1 MYCIYAGTHFYDKLR
16 SMKTNLNKKDVL
28 IHAKEIFEMKKHTFS
43 KKLLSVA
50 LSALTAFSAGSAA
63 MTTAFY
69 SAPVVYAAS
78 GLSSQDSKLL
88 KAEEKMIMGMA
99 KTVFKD
105 VPFFGNFLD
114 GIDSILDLTGA
125 FGSSGGGGKSV
136 STEDLEEL
144 RNHLDEELTE
154 IKSEI
159 SRLGADLTSEI
170 GMSFYAG
177 NLGQEL
183 IDLHTTSSLNASNIA
198 RYKKSSDYKTEN
210 DKLVMVASLI
220 GNTNDWSNNK
230 QNLVYRMHQIGL
242 LLKGTTY
249 SDLDGKSIYQK
260 VYDYYARK
268 SLFSGEIYDKAVPY
282 IDSVV
287 YEYLYAYS
295 VLMECMEA
303 SLKVSRFT
311 PEDEA
316 ALSAKVSEEYKKLKS
331 NSESVIEDEI
341 GAEALMMFNFH
352 DEKSM
357 ISQYSNFIYNAEN
370 SRFTYLDKGNTKIAV
385 KPILGSK
392 ETGRESDV
400 NEIKVITSGGSNNT
414 RAHEIYN
421 SGIYRYQ
428 NALDGIQFIS
438 SAKLGEMGTYVS
450 ENYQSTKSVWDFLSD
465 RGFDLGVTDSNT
477 NMLVTN
483 AKVKQWE
490 KTNSSNK
497 WGEYN
502 KDQYQGYTGFV
513 YNNESLTPK
522 DVLLYTLN
530 HRKVQDSLAYQAIV
544 YNHYYR
550 SYAPDTIKTKPLKI
564 FYFEQDTFH
573 NVSTFSYDSK
583 INSVIV
589 NAKATGATG
598 RQTVKVQYRQDSDDA
613 WTTSYAPSSVIPLGS
628 GYTYEFRTVISDEAG
643 HKETTDTFYV
653 ESPTFVE
660 AKEPYIDSDGDYHLG
675 NVAYFS
681 NKGKYY
687 AVNEDG
693 TMGKELSDVTV
704 SCFEFLP
711 LDDGTYQIS
720 YYTGS
725 YDKLENDEL
734 VLPKTFNGKRITVIG
749 TGIGTGKLDN
759 TCLFMS
765 KATGRRKKFTLVL
778 NENIRVIRQWA
789 FYGAY
794 VIKVTGNTSGLCKLG
809 MCSLGYLTYSLD
821 ITLDYPGQ
829 IETEEGC
836 FYHEKVTIHLR
847 HTTTFSNNN
856 LTDKTVTYD
865 FTDAHLYGEPTW
877 SWSDDHSSA
886 KATFICAD
894 TRCGHKETVDAV
906 VTKVS
911 SITYKASVE
920 FEGKTYTDTY
930 TVPHTHTYSEPV
942 WNWSESFSKASAAF
956 TCVEGDDTRT
966 LDAEVTKNEENGKTV
981 YTARVEFGGKT
992 YTDTV
997 KPLHNTSALSA
1008 ERIGADDTVT
1018 INCSSEDGSG
1028 KVLYTV
1034 SYKKGKASSF
1044 SYWYSL
1050 QEGSENTTLQFRP
1063 KDLPRLETNGIYTIK
1078 VEASNT
1084 LSDGSRY
1091 TDTKTVVLYVGDPFR
1106 NTSDIY
1112 HKLCNTG
1119 STVYV
1124 TCSTQGG
1131 MCSSA
1136 DVLFSV
1142 YYKLSSSEE
1151 WTTIAKWS
1159 RMSSQMSFVP
1169 KTAGRYDVR
1178 VEATDVST
1186 NETIVKDITIY
1197 AVAPL
1202 VNTST
1207 VTAKTVNDPIVVNCS
1222 AEGGTGS
1229 NYLYTVYYRKYAY
1242 TDWNYVQKES
1252 ENTTVLINPTSV
1264 SKYEVMVIAI
1274 CTVPDVSDKLETLKK
1289 FTVSVT
1295 KGHTYSE
1302 PVWSWSDD
1310 HSSAKAVFSC
1320 TECDHQEAVDA
1331 EVTKTEED
1339 DNVIYTATVT
1349 FGGNTYTDTNIEE
1362 KPHVHTYGEPVWSWS
1377 DDHASAKATF
1387 TCTEGDDTQTLD
1399 AVVTRTEETDKIIY
1413 TAAVEFG
1420 GKVYTD
1426 TYTEAK
1432 EETPVYYPAAKP
1444 YIDDEGEYILGYK
1457 EHYRYKG
1464 KYYAVNSDKSVGEEI
1479 TDIWISYFRFSL
1491 LPDDTYAIEYYTGAT
1506 KNLTEI
1512 VIPKTFNGKKITVL
1526 GTDNLD
1532 VFIKA
1537 GKPQFELV
1545 LNENIT
1551 EIKSCAFNKIGVT
1564 KVTGDTSGLNKIGEY
1579 AFSWVN
1585 KTGGYALDITFAY
1598 PGTITTGDAI
1608 FNHVNATIR
1617 LGHGTTFSNTDFRA
1631 TSLTYDFN
1639 DAHTYGEPTWIWDED
1654 YFFATA
1660 TFTCTNPGC
1669 GHQETIRS
1677 KTVETQQPDGQ
1688 ILLSERVTFNGKD
1701 YIAPKPVYR
1710 TEVGEYIVEITGFY
1724 RGYIGNPKDN
1734 IEGLNK
1740 LTVRFIDKNGNEVT
1754 APTYIW
1760 TAKETAAEG
1769 IVLESNG
1776 DIMFTKGGDFHV
1788 QLTSPDGETVYSSW
1802 IPILCL
1808 FESGDDSEK
1817 SSPEII
1823 VPDPDNTPKTG
1834 DSTSA
1839 AAATAILLTSLTA
1852 ALLLA
1857 MKRRKN
1863 EA

>member
-1 MYCIYAGTHFYDKLR
+1 
-16 SMKTNLNKKDVL
+16 
-28 IHAKEIFEMKKHTFS
+28 MKKHNFS
-43 KKLLSVA
+43 KKLISLT
-50 LSALTAFSAGSAA
+50 LSALTVFSAGSAA
-63 MTTAFY
+63 ITTALY
-69 SAPVVYAAS
+69 SAPAVYAAGS
-78 GLSSQDSKLL
+78 LSSQDSKIL

-105 VPFFGNFLD
+105 IPFFGNFLD

-144 RNHLDEELTE
+144 REHLDEELTE
-154 IKSEI
+154 IKAEI

-183 IDLHTTSSLNASNIA
+183 IDLHTTSSLNASNIK
-198 RYKKSSDYKTEN
+198 RYKNSSDYKTEN

-303 SLKVSRFT
+303 LLKVSRFT

-316 ALSAKVSEEYKKLKS
+316 VLSAKVSEEYKKLKS

-341 GAEALMMFNFH
+341 GTEALMMFNFH
-352 DEKSM
+352 DEKSL
-357 ISQYSNFIYNAEN
+357 ISQYSNFMYNAKN
-370 SRFTYLDKGNTKIAV
+370 NRFTYLNKGTTKIAV
-385 KPILGSK
+385 KPVLGSK

-400 NEIKVITSGGSNNT
+400 NEIRVVISGGSNNT

-421 SGIYRYQ
+421 NGIYRYQ

-450 ENYQSTKSVWDFLSD
+450 ENYQNTKSVWDFLSD

-490 KTNSSNK
+490 KTNSSNT

-530 HRKVQDSLAYQAIV
+530 HRKVQDSLAYQAV
-544 YNHYYR
+544 AYNHYYR

-573 NVSTFSYDSK
+573 NVSTFSYDSE

-653 ESPTFVE
+653 EAPTFVE

-749 TGIGTGKLDN
+749 TGKLGN
-759 TCLFMS
+759 ICLFMS
-765 KATGRRKKFTLVL
+765 KATGQRKKFTLVL

-836 FYHEKVTIHLR
+836 FYHEKVTIHLK

-877 SWSDDHSSA
+877 IWSDDHSSA
-886 KATFICAD
+886 KATFTCTD
-894 TRCGHKETVDAV
+894 SRCKHQEIVNAT
-906 VTKVS
+906 VTKNGLRYEAKV
-911 SITYKASVE
+911 V
-920 FEGKTYTDTY
+920 FEGKTYTNVY
-930 TVPHTHTYSEPV
+930 NIPHTHTYGEPT
-942 WNWSESFSKASAAF
+942 WTWSDDCSSAKATF
-956 TCVEGDDTRT
+956 TCTDPDCGHEEIVG
-966 LDAEVTKNEENGKTV
+966 AVVTTTDNDGKPT
-981 YTARVEFGGKT
+981 YTATVEF
-992 YTDTV
+992 
-997 KPLHNTSALSA
+997 
-1008 ERIGADDTVT
+1008 
-1018 INCSSEDGSG
+1018 
-1028 KVLYTV
+1028 
-1034 SYKKGKASSF
+1034 
-1044 SYWYSL
+1044 
-1050 QEGSENTTLQFRP
+1050 
-1063 KDLPRLETNGIYTIK
+1063 NGQT
-1078 VEASNT
+1078 
-1084 LSDGSRY
+1084 Y
-1091 TDTKTVVLYVGDPFR
+1091 TDTKTVGYVPRTEPYIDSTGAYIPGIIEHYEFEGKNFAKNANGSIGEELSDITFSYFDFDLLDDNTYRIIRYKGTYEALTNDELVIPKTYNGKKITVIGDGRDFFIHAQGKIKYVHLVLNENITKIESIAFR
-1106 NTSDIY
+1106 YAMLRRVQGNTSGLLAIGSDAFYGAKTFDGYLSI
-1112 HKLCNTG
+1112 KLDYPG
-1119 STVYV
+1119 EVQV
-1124 TCSTQGG
+1124 DAG
-1131 MCSSA
+1131 A
-1136 DVLFSV
+1136 FSQITRV
-1142 YYKLSSSEE
+1142 VFTLKHQ
-1151 WTTIAKWS
+1151 TTIS
-1159 RMSSQMSFVP
+1159 REN
-1169 KTAGRYDVR
+1169 AGEGRRQYIF
-1178 VEATDVST
+1178 TDAH
-1186 NETIVKDITIY
+1186 IY
-1197 AVAPL
+1197 G
-1202 VNTST
+1202 
-1207 VTAKTVNDPIVVNCS
+1207 
-1222 AEGGTGS
+1222 E
-1229 NYLYTVYYRKYAY
+1229 
-1242 TDWNYVQKES
+1242 
-1252 ENTTVLINPTSV
+1252 PT
-1264 SKYEVMVIAI
+1264 
-1274 CTVPDVSDKLETLKK
+1274 
-1289 FTVSVT
+1289 
-1295 KGHTYSE
+1295 
-1302 PVWSWSDD
+1302 WSWSDD

-1387 TCTEGDDTQTLD
+1387 TCTEGDDTRTLD
-1399 AVVTRTEETDKIIY
+1399 AAVTRTEETDKIVY
-1413 TAAVEFG
+1413 TATVGLG
-1420 GKVYTD
+1420 GNTYTD
-1426 TYTEAK
+1426 TYTEKK
-1432 EETPVYYPAAKP
+1432 EEVPVYYPAAKP

-1457 EHYRYKG
+1457 EHYRFKG
-1464 KYYAVNSDKSVGEEI
+1464 KYYAVNSDKSVGEEV
-1479 TDIWISYFRFSL
+1479 TDIWISYFRFAL
-1491 LPDDTYAIEYYTGAT
+1491 LPNDTYAIEYYTGAT
-1506 KNLTEI
+1506 KDLTEI
-1512 VIPKTFNGKKITVL
+1512 VIPKTYKHKKVTTL

-1532 VFIKA
+1532 VFIKG

-1545 LNENIT
+1545 LNENID

-1564 KVTGDTSGLNKIGEY
+1564 KVSGDSSGLCKIGEY

-1598 PGTITTGDAI
+1598 PGVITTGDAI
-1608 FNHVNATIR
+1608 FNHVNATLR
-1617 LGHGTTFSNTDFRA
+1617 LGHGTTFSNTYFRA
-1631 TSLTYDFN
+1631 ASVKYIFD
-1639 DAHTYGEPTWIWDED
+1639 DAHTYGEPTWTWDED
-1654 YFFATA
+1654 YYFATA
-1660 TFTCTNPGC
+1660 TFTCTHPGC

-1688 ILLSERVTFNGKD
+1688 ILRSEVVTFNGKE

-1710 TEVGEYIVEITGFY
+1710 TEVGDYIVEVTGFY
-1724 RGYIGNPKDN
+1724 RGYIGNHKDN

-1754 APTYIW
+1754 APQYIW

-1776 DIMFTKGGDFHV
+1776 DIMFKKGGDFHV
-1788 QLTSPDGETVYSSW
+1788 QLTSPDGATVYSSW

-1817 SSPEII
+1817 SSPDII